1 MAAAAIKEQVRRP
14 KKMGTQALRR
24 FLQWAQFRR
33 CCARRVSSISERTGF
48 FMKQWHRR
56 KLGLTL
62 ALVGAL
68 AASSVLSACSGMGSG
83 PREVDVSEAR
93 LLALVARQFPVQKK
107 YLELFEVSLSEPQLR
122 LMPDENR
129 IGTRLNYAAST
140 VLSSRAPW
148 SGQLELSYGLRYQAS
163 DQTVRLDQVR
173 MEGFQLSGAPVSYA
187 QQLRGAGT
195 QIAETMLQDLVV
207 HQFKPEELRRVD
219 GLGYQPGVLK
229 VVPGGLRLQLDP
241 VKR

>member
-1 MAAAAIKEQVRRP
+1 
-14 KKMGTQALRR
+14 
-24 FLQWAQFRR
+24 
-33 CCARRVSSISERTGF
+33 
-48 FMKQWHRR
+48 MKQWHRR

>member
-1 MAAAAIKEQVRRP
+1 
-14 KKMGTQALRR
+14 
-24 FLQWAQFRR
+24 
-33 CCARRVSSISERTGF
+33 
-48 FMKQWHRR
+48 MKQWHRR
-56 KLGLTL
+56 GWGLTL
-62 ALVGAL
+62 ALAGMLAGAML
-68 AASSVLSACSGMGSG
+68 LSACSGMRSG
-83 PREVDVSEAR
+83 PRQVDISETR
-93 LLALVARQFPVQKK
+93 LLAMVAKQFPVQKK

-122 LMPDENR
+122 LMPEENR

-140 VLSSRAPW
+140 VLNSKNPW

-173 MEGFQLSGAPVSYA
+173 MEGFQVAGVPAAYA

-195 QIAETMLQDLVV
+195 QIAEVLLQDLVV
-207 HQFKPEELRRVD
+207 HQLKPEDLRTVD

-229 VVPGGLRLQLDP
+229 VVPGGLRLTLEP